1 MCARRLEKGGGRP
14 WKWRCAHNS
23 ENKKEGL
30 QTKMAQQARFH
41 VAELQVQE
49 YIFSTQE
56 EVCFLTQ
63 IETTSSQLVF
73 IEGHRQVQK

>member
-1 MCARRLEKGGGRP
+1 
-14 WKWRCAHNS
+14 
-23 ENKKEGL
+23 
-30 QTKMAQQARFH
+30 MAQQARFH